1 MLLFIFQKDLFRGQ
15 PIRTEQLLRRLDD
28 AFRKRRDLLQELR
41 DLPSSESSSKSFRV
55 MPYIVPFLISYFFV
69 GKFKLLSAI
78 GIFLQLAWESIFSVR
93 DGVAY
98 GVNLTALSVLPG
110 GRQSE
115 EVRLARWAA
124 VDDLAT
130 ALHAES
136 TVESLESTLVLQGL
150 AHVRN
155 VLGGNHTLSN
165 VIIDDNVGTGE

>member
-1 MLLFIFQKDLFRGQ
+1 M
-15 PIRTEQLLRRLDD
+15 
-28 AFRKRRDLLQELR
+28 
-41 DLPSSESSSKSFRV
+41 
-55 MPYIVPFLISYFFV
+55 
-69 GKFKLLSAI
+69 

-110 GRQSE
+110 GRQSS

-124 VDDLAT
+124 VDDEAT

-136 TVESLESTLVLQGL
+136 TVENMESTLVLQGL
-150 AHVRN
+150 SHVKD

-165 VIIDDNVGTGE
+165 VIIDNDVGTGE